1 MLVASREGMSLPKY
15 GGKFM
20 GDRRMVIRVCWF
32 RTTANV
38 VMVSLS
44 VRKTQIW
51 MNRFRTV

>member
-1 MLVASREGMSLPKY
+1 MLVASREGVSLPKY
-15 GGKFM
+15 GGITM

-32 RTTANV
+32 RTKANI

-44 VRKTQIW
+44 VRKIQIW